1 MLALQAA
8 RRRGCARPDRPSWSG
23 IVIRADAFVLQFAQH
38 MGLRSRMRRTLF
50 ASLDMAAK
58 EAEEEARGIISA
70 GVQHFLAIG
79 EEHLPAGVKCPHRVF
94 RRTYCRSQRAVRK
107 AATRSHLVPI
117 SLIKTA
123 TSATA
128 SWKRRHNIPMSQSAL
143 RSSPR
148 AVRLILTKLH
158 VHVHLYTRNVRRT
171 APWMCDVC
179 ECSRKDKVTVKVD
192 GAQFCDAWAGEGIR

>member
-8 RRRGCARPDRPSWSG
+8 RRSGCARPDRPSWSG
-23 IVIRADAFVLQFAQH
+23 IVIRADAFVPQLAQH
-38 MGLRSRMRRTLF
+38 MGLRARMRGTLF

-79 EEHLPAGVKCPHRVF
+79 EEHLPAGVRRPHRVF

-143 RSSPR
+143 RREPSRRPPHPDKAPCARPPVYKER
-148 AVRLILTKLH
+148 AAHCTLD
-158 VHVHLYTRNVRRT
+158 VRRLRVQ
-171 APWMCDVC
+171 PQGQGD
-179 ECSRKDKVTVKVD
+179 S
-192 GAQFCDAWAGEGIR
+192 QS

>member
-117 SLIKTA
+117 SLIKA
-123 TSATA
+123 AASATA
-128 SWKRRHNIPMSQSAL
+128 SWKRRHNIPKKQSAL
-143 RSSPR
+143 RREPSRRPPHPDKAPCARPPVYKER
-148 AVRLILTKLH
+148 AAHCTLD
-158 VHVHLYTRNVRRT
+158 VRRRRVQ
-171 APWMCDVC
+171 PQGQGD
-179 ECSRKDKVTVKVD
+179 S
-192 GAQFCDAWAGEGIR
+192 QS